1 MSLKPRIL
9 VVEDDTHIAQLLQTA
24 LGVEGYDVAVFG
36 KLAAL
41 NAALPDPAASL
52 ILLDLGLPDGD
63 GLDWLHRQRQLT
75 SASVMVL
82 SAREAEIDKV
92 TALDMGA
99 DDYIAKPFGV
109 NELLARVRANLRRQG
124 GAQNPL
130 PGPVLVAGDLSIDVE
145 HEAVYRAGEKIHLT
159 AKELKTLMILA
170 RAPGKLVKQRELLQT
185 VWGPEYL
192 DDTHYLRILM
202 SKLRAKL
209 EENPSE
215 PKLLLTEPGLGY
227 RLQLP

>member
-1 MSLKPRIL
+1 MNLRPRIL
-9 VVEDDTHIAQLLQTA
+9 VVEDDTHIARLLQTA
-24 LGVEGYDVAVFG
+24 LGVEGYEVILFG
-36 KLAAL
+36 TLAAV
-41 NAALPDPAASL
+41 NAALPDPSASL

-63 GLDWLHRQRQLT
+63 GLDWLRRQRNGT
-75 SASVMVL
+75 SAGVIVL
-82 SAREAEIDKV
+82 SARGAEDDKV
-92 TALDMGA
+92 TALDLGA
-99 DDYIAKPFGV
+99 DDYIGKPFGV

-124 GAQNPL
+124 GVQNL
-130 PGPVLVAGDLSIDVE
+130 ATATTLATGDLVIDVE

-215 PKLLLTEPGLGY
+215 PRLLLTEPGLGY